1 MRTFSWPVRVYYEDT
16 DAGGVIYHT
25 NYIKYFERARTEWL
39 RSLGFSQAR
48 LAQEEGVLFTV
59 VTLSTDFKRPGRLD
73 DALVVRSTA
82 ALAGAASVQFSQ
94 EIWRDGESPPLLA
107 SGTVKVAC
115 LDATAFRP
123 RRLPDSLRKELA

>member
-1 MRTFSWPVRVYYEDT
+1 MKVFSWPVRVYYEDT

-59 VTLSTDFKRPGRLD
+59 VNLSTDFKRPGRLD
-73 DALVVRSTA
+73 DELVVRSMA
-82 ALAGAASVQFSQ
+82 ELAGAASVHFSQ
-94 EIWRDGESPPLLA
+94 EIWRDGESPQLLA
-107 SGTVKVAC
+107 TGTVKVAC
-115 LDATAFRP
+115 IDATAFRP